1 MKSFRKIATKHMP
14 ASWPLVGFFVFTAML
29 FTGPAYADTIV
40 LNTGETFVSS
50 QVWEEG
56 DKIRFDMHGLIV
68 NVNKADVERV
78 IGEQAWQS
86 SSDDATDPYPT
97 MVPPENALPETVDT
111 QPEPAADALPDDNPV
126 ARPSPPQ
133 QPQPVA
139 SRSVNGTGLQGMNWN
154 APPESIAGLV
164 KIKTDPVYGGID
176 QYHRPDES
184 LNIGGARLDGIVY
197 GFWRDRL
204 YSIMFWVDGRPGYQR
219 LAETV
224 RSFYGDGTPSTTG
237 LERYVWQDR
246 DTDRML
252 EFDTQLNT
260 GIFWMRSRELDRQIK
275 LLYPE

>member
-1 MKSFRKIATKHMP
+1 MKLFREVAIKRMR
-14 ASWPLVGFFVFTAML
+14 ASSPWVGFFIFITML
-29 FTGPAYADTIV
+29 FAGQAYADTIV

-50 QVWEEG
+50 QVWEQG
-56 DKIRFDMHGLIV
+56 DKIRFNMHGLIV

-86 SSDDATDPYPT
+86 ASDDATTPYPAMDQT
-97 MVPPENALPETVDT
+97 ENALPETTDH
-111 QPEPAADALPDDNPV
+111 QPEPAADALPEDNPGV
-126 ARPSPPQ
+126 RPSPPQ

-154 APPESIAGLV
+154 AAPESIAGLV

-204 YSIMFWVDGRPGYQR
+204 YSIMFWVDGRSGYQR

-224 RSFYGDGTPSTTG
+224 RSYYGDGIPSTTG

-252 EFDTQLNT
+252 EFDTHLNT